1 MKHST
6 FILILLAIVVTAC
19 GPSSEQ
25 MTATAVVAQA
35 QTQTAAPTQT
45 FTPSPTFTPTLTP
58 TITASPTITPLP
70 RVRAK
75 TGDVVPH
82 DPPGVPPVGMP
93 NAGES
98 LYFESS
104 SGFTISL
111 SSGGIK
117 SLLFLDRKEELPEG
131 AVLEVHF
138 ENPADRSTAL
148 VVVVSDLS
156 STDIMV
162 EAPPISMS
170 KFECGN
176 YWIDV
181 HVYPDATSTNEI
193 SSHTQWNNSGFC

>member
-6 FILILLAIVVTAC
+6 FILILVAIVLTAC
-19 GPSSEQ
+19 GPSAEQ
-25 MTATAVVAQA
+25 MTATAILAQA

-45 FTPSPTFTPTLTP
+45 YTPSPTSTPTLTP
-58 TITASPTITPLP
+58 TVTASPTITPLP
-70 RVRAK
+70 RVRAA

-93 NAGES
+93 GGGDS
-98 LYFESS
+98 HYFESS

-111 SSGGIK
+111 GSGGIK

-148 VVVVSDLS
+148 VVVITDVS

-162 EAPPISMS
+162 ESPSIPMS

-181 HVYPDATSTNEI
+181 HVYPDATSPYEL